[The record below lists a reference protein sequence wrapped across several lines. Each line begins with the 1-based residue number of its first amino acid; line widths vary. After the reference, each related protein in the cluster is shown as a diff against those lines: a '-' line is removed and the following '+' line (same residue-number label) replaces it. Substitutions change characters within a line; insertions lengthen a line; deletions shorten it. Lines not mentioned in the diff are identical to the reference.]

1 MVVRAGDA
9 RIPVG
14 NVVILADEC
23 GAATLTQDLG
33 EHRGALGNLPAI
45 SRVAVAH
52 FRNDS
57 GTGGVVVAAGEQGL
71 HGARS
76 ATMDRAVEMSP
87 QRERT
92 RH

>member
-1 MVVRAGDA
+1 MA
-9 RIPVG
+9 
-14 NVVILADEC
+14 
-23 GAATLTQDLG
+23 GAATATQDLR
-33 EHRGALGNLPAI
+33 EHRGALLGISGMPAI

-57 GTGGVVVAAGEQGL
+57 GTGGVVVAAGEAGL

-76 ATMDRAVEMSP
+76 ATMGCAVEMSP